1 MYHQIEAGV
10 RETVEQH
17 TCQSSRARMHSV
29 SRAAAMKVTPSEVR
43 CHCGAES
50 KKLVPEDLIRLYRRK
65 FSPGSSMNADM
76 KIQKLIDL

>member
-10 RETVEQH
+10 RATVEQH

-50 KKLVPEDLIRLYRRK
+50 KKLVPEDLIRLIVLFYIY
-65 FSPGSSMNADM
+65 N
-76 KIQKLIDL
+76 LIIDNSL